1 MGQMGGM
8 GGKGAGGMFGM
19 GNTTA
24 RIVKDNVGT
33 LFKQDFVYCK

>member
-33 LFKQDFVYCK
+33 LFK